1 MGVYS
6 INNFKFIQMEFLEKD
21 LEQIIWEASD
31 KELRERGLF
40 LLGKRFRQLRIG
52 NYGIADLVTVHRQ
65 QKYEDFIYGK
75 LIITVY
81 ELKKDKIGI
90 SAFLQALNYCKG
102 ISSYLE
108 KREFSDYTL
117 SIVLVGKSIDS
128 SGSFIYLT
136 DLIGNYSDNYDKGY
150 INEINYYTYSYK
162 IDGLSFKGESGYSL
176 TDEGF
181 WYGF

>member
-1 MGVYS
+1 
-6 INNFKFIQMEFLEKD
+6 MEFLEKD

-31 KELRERGLF
+31 KELGERGLF
-40 LLGKRFRQLRIG
+40 LHGKRFRQLRIG
-52 NYGIADLVTVHRQ
+52 NYGIADLVTFHRQ
-65 QKYEDFIYGK
+65 ERYKDFIDGK

-136 DLIGNYSDNYDKGY
+136 DLIGNYNNNDDKGHLNK
-150 INEINYYTYSYK
+150 IDYYTYSYK
-162 IDGLSFKGESGYSL
+162 IDGLNFKEESGYSL
-176 TDEGF
+176 IEEGF
-181 WYGF
+181 

>member
-1 MGVYS
+1 
-6 INNFKFIQMEFLEKD
+6 MEFLEKD

-31 KELRERGLF
+31 KELSERGLF
-40 LLGKRFRQLRIG
+40 LRGKRFRQLRIG

-65 QKYEDFIYGK
+65 ERYEDFIDGK

-102 ISSYLE
+102 ISSYLR
-108 KREFSDYTL
+108 KRGFSDYTL

-136 DLIGNYSDNYDKGY
+136 DLIGNYSDNDDKGFLNK
-150 INEINYYTYSYK
+150 IEYYAYSYK
-162 IDGLSFKGESGYSL
+162 IDGLSFKEESGYSL
-176 TDEGF
+176 IEEGF
-181 WYGF
+181 